1 MIENNVLLDIEYLKK
16 KAVETVE
23 AEGLRV
29 LICAGTGCVAN
40 GSLEIIKKRN

>member
-23 AEGLRV
+23 DIFEEVSEKQWMAY
-29 LICAGTGCVAN
+29 
-40 GSLEIIKKRN
+40 